1 MAASRGLEVLVTL
14 APVAPVQRRP
24 SPIDPL
30 PEAWAVVGAGTRG
43 SAALRALAAVG
54 IPAIGYDRT
63 SDLDFPGDSQV
74 LDGHDVIAVEEIE
87 DIDALGV
94 TSRDLKTDAISTDYY
109 AGVVVATGKLEHLT
123 ELGFL
128 DREVLNVYGG
138 RPRLARQMFTPHHP
152 ALILLGVTGGYLD
165 SLDQES
171 RIIARYADRLS
182 SDPRQAL
189 AYHRQIC
196 LSLLDS
202 LALARNPDR
211 ADVSEEQRRNL
222 IADDLQFLGE

>member
-1 MAASRGLEVLVTL
+1 MTL
-14 APVAPVQRRP
+14 APVAPVLRRP
-24 SPIDPL
+24 SPIDPV

-43 SAALRALAAVG
+43 AAALRALAAVG
-54 IPAIGYDRT
+54 IPAVGYDK
-63 SDLDFPGDSQV
+63 SLDLGLPSNSQI
-74 LDGHDVIAVEEIE
+74 LGGHDVIAVEEVE

-94 TSRDLKTDAISTDYY
+94 TSRDLTSGVISTDYF
-109 AGVVVATGKLEHLT
+109 ARVVVATGKLEHLT

-128 DREVLNVYGG
+128 DEEVLNVYGG
-138 RPRLARQMFTPHHP
+138 RPRLARHMFTPHHP

-182 SDPRQAL
+182 NDPRQAL

-202 LALARNPDR
+202 LALARHPDR
-211 ADVSEEQRRNL
+211 AEVSEEQRRNL
-222 IADDLQFLGE
+222 IAEDLLLLGA